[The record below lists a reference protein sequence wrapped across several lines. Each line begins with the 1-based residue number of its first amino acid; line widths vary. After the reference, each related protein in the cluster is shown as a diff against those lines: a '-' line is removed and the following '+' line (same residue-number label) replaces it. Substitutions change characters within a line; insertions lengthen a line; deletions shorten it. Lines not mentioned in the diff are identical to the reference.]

1 MNKQI
6 LIGLL
11 SGLIVATAQ
20 ATPGEYWEITT
31 KMEMVGMPF
40 AMPTITAKVCVPNG
54 GEKNPQYM
62 QKKDDT
68 CQMTDV
74 KVSGNK
80 VTWKARCTND
90 GETMNGTGES
100 SHERDSYRGS
110 MHLTGHSGGQAIDM
124 TQNYNGKR
132 IGGSCDSE
140 AQVKALTGKM
150 CDTSQLNSGTEWISR
165 AEMFLKGDSCPGKKA
180 QLCSI
185 VRKDAARDTDTFQML
200 VTMEK
205 NNGGLIASSCG
216 LRMEET
222 RAAVCKA
229 NSEGNYEFLQTY
241 CPAEAK
247 EYKERERR
255 KNCAGRGY
263 SSSNALNDCLSGSGS
278 AEGVEP
284 VVHETTA
291 RKNMKKA
298 RGYADKPDN
307 ADNTDNTNDAA
318 SDTDTGNTATNSIL
332 EGAKKLKGIFSF

>member
-1 MNKQI
+1 MNKHI
-6 LIGLL
+6 LIGFI
-11 SGLIVATAQ
+11 SGLIAASAQ

-31 KMEMVGMPF
+31 KMEMAGMPF
-40 AMPTITAKVCVPNG
+40 AMPMITAKVCVPSG

-74 KVSGNK
+74 KMSGNK
-80 VTWKARCTND
+80 VTWKARCTTN

-140 AQVKALTGKM
+140 AQIKALTGKM

-165 AEMFLKGDSCPGKKA
+165 ADMFLKGDTCPGKKE

-185 VRKDAARDTDTFQML
+185 VRKDAVRDIETFQML

-216 LRMEET
+216 IRMEET

-229 NSEGNYEFLQTY
+229 NREGNYEFLQTY

-247 EYKERERR
+247 EYKEQVRR
-255 KNCAGRGY
+255 KSCAGRGY
-263 SSSNALNDCLSGSGS
+263 SSVKAVDDCISGGGS
-278 AEGVEP
+278 ADDEAS
-284 VVHETTA
+284 VVHETSA

-298 RGYADKPDN
+298 RGYADKSDN
-307 ADNTDNTNDAA
+307 DNNDAA
-318 SDTDTGNTATNSIL
+318 SNTDTDTGNATTNSIL